1 MRHAFFDT
9 SGGVNVFVN
18 GKLLQAFTITHDNS
32 DNRGSKH
39 ALTQLA
45 VANRK
50 RGEDALTLIVSV
62 GAPSWIEVTL

>member
-1 MRHAFFDT
+1 MRYAFFET
-9 SGGVNVFVN
+9 SGFVN
-18 GKLLQAFTITHDNS
+18 IFMNGELLWTFTITHDNS
-32 DNRGSKH
+32 DDRGSKH

-50 RGEDALTLIVSV
+50 RGEDALTLIVTV